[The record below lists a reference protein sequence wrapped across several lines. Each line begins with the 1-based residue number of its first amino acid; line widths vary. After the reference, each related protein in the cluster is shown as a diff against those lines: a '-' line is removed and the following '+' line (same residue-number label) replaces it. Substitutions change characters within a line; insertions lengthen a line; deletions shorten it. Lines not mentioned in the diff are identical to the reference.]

1 MTSSPASLL
10 IEALRHPEALPA
22 LRLPDWE
29 RLVRMARRADLL
41 ARIASLVHQQGLLE
55 AIPPAPRAHLRAA
68 LTLAS
73 AQHDEVRREV
83 SHIASALKPLDVQIV
98 LLKGAAYVMNREA
111 AALGRLFTDV
121 DILVP
126 KERLAEVEATL
137 MLNGWATTHHSAYDQ
152 RYYRQWMHELPP
164 LEHIHRHTVLDV
176 HHALLPR
183 TARLRPP
190 SVKLLQAARPI
201 DGMTSLHVLQPADM
215 LLHGMTHLF
224 HNEELSHGLRDLSDL
239 DLLLRE
245 FGTEPNGWTHLVD
258 RAAELGLERPLFYGL
273 RYVRRF
279 CGTPI
284 PDRVL
289 AASNCAAP
297 PQLVRHFMDATWPRA
312 ACSTT
317 RSTRTLFMRVLEN
330 LLYLRAHWI
339 RMPPWMLVRH
349 VIVKSMRREASASS
363 RA

>member
-1 MTSSPASLL
+1 
-10 IEALRHPEALPA
+10 

-29 RLVRMARRADLL
+29 RLIRVARRADLL
-41 ARIASLVHQQGLLE
+41 ARIAGLVHQRGLLE

-73 AQHDEVRREV
+73 AQHDEVKREV
-83 SHIASALKPLDVQIV
+83 SHIAAALAPLDVQIV

-126 KERLAEVEATL
+126 NERLAEVEATL

-164 LEHIHRHTVLDV
+164 MEHIHRHTVLDV
-176 HHALLPR
+176 HHALLPP

-201 DGMTSLHVLQPADM
+201 AGKTSLHVLQPADM

-245 FGTEPNGWTHLVD
+245 FGTAPNRWTYLVD
-258 RAAELGLERPLFYGL
+258 RAADLSLERPLFYGL
-273 RYVRRF
+273 RYVRRLF
-279 CGTPI
+279 GTPV
-284 PDRVL
+284 PENAF
-289 AASNCAAP
+289 AASDCAAP
-297 PQLVRHFMDATWPRA
+297 PQLVRHFMDASWPRA
-312 ACSTT
+312 ACSST
-317 RSTRTLFMRVLEN
+317 RSTRTLFMSVLEN

-339 RMPPWMLVRH
+339 RMPPLMLVRH
-349 VIVKSMRREASASS
+349 VIVKSMRRKASAPS